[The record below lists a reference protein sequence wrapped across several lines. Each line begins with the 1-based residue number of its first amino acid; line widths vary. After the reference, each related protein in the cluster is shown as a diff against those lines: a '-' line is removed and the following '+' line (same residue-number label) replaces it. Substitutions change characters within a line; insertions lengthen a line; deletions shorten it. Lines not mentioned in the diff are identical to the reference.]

1 MILPGG
7 IGRFL
12 ERRSLVVALGLIAI
26 ATIRIAATY
35 GVFSFTIDEPGH
47 FACGLEY
54 LSKHVYRYETQ
65 HPPLARAAIALP
77 PYLAGVRPL
86 GEENRNLEGR
96 DVILQSRSPNRTLAL
111 MRLGILPFFWLAC
124 GVVYLWCRRHFAGA
138 VAPLAVALFTL
149 LPPVLAHA
157 GLACTDMAL
166 AACLGAAFLS
176 LVLWAESPAS
186 SRWKRAAVLGLAA
199 ALAAL
204 SKFTALLYLPAA
216 AGIALLFYLAAKRP
230 GPRKLAGLV
239 RERAATFAF
248 AVLAGA
254 LVVWAGYWFSF
265 GKVPAWNIKLPA
277 PEFFDGLLAAQSHN
291 REGHPGYLLGHYSLK
306 GWWYYFP
313 VVLAVKTPIAFLVLL
328 AVGTYACIGK
338 FSRAA
343 CRLPLAFSLG
353 ILLPAMTSRVDIGVR
368 LILPVYIGFSILA
381 AVGLDRLAHV
391 TEPRP
396 SGSFFL
402 GQAAAVVLLLW
413 MAISGAAHHPDYLS
427 YFNEFAGSEPARIL
441 VDSDLDWGQD
451 TKRLGRRLR
460 QLGAQEVSVMLIEPL
475 TLPLPTEEAIRR
487 FYGLPRVKPVDV
499 SSPGEGWNVLSPTV
513 AKTLGLSFKP
523 WWERMPPTEKVGAL
537 WLYRVPAIGAKNKAQ
552 SSRRGTES
560 GRR

>member
-1 MILPGG
+1 VILPDGV
-7 IGRFL
+7 GRFV
-12 ERRSLVVALGLIAI
+12 ERRSLALALGLIAI

-35 GVFSFTIDEPGH
+35 RVFSFTIDEPGH

-65 HPPLARAAIALP
+65 HPPLARAAMALP

-96 DVILQSRSPNRTLAL
+96 DVILQSPRPNRTVAL

-124 GVVYLWCRRHFAGA
+124 GVVYLWCRHYFARS

-166 AACLGAAFLS
+166 TACLGAAFLA
-176 LVLWAESPAS
+176 LILWAEAPAS
-186 SRWKRAAVLGLAA
+186 ARWKRGALLGVGA

-216 AGIALLFYLAAKRP
+216 AALALLFYMAAEQP
-230 GPRKLAGLV
+230 GPRKLTALI
-239 RERAATFAF
+239 RERAAAFAF
-248 AVLAGA
+248 AVLVGA
-254 LVVWAGYWFSF
+254 AVVWGAYLFSF

-291 REGHPGYLLGHYSLK
+291 REGHPAYLLGHYSVK

-313 VVLAVKTPIAFLVLL
+313 VALAVKTPIAFLILL
-328 AVGTYACIGK
+328 ALGTYSCCRK
-338 FSRAA
+338 FSLSA

-353 ILLPAMTSRVDIGVR
+353 ILLPAMASRVDIGVR

-381 AVGLDRLAHV
+381 AVGLDRLA
-391 TEPRP
+391 RAP
-396 SGSFFL
+396 SRVFG
-402 GQAAAVVLLLW
+402 AAAIVLLLW
-413 MAISGAAHHPDYLS
+413 MAISGAVCHPDYLS
-427 YFNEFAGSEPARIL
+427 YFNEFAARNPAAIL

-451 TKRLGRRLR
+451 TKRLGRRLQ
-460 QLGAQEVSVMLIEPL
+460 QLGVGEVRVWLIEPL
-475 TLPLPTEEAIRR
+475 TLPLATEDGIRR
-487 FYGLPRVKPVDV
+487 LYGLPRVKTVDAL
-499 SSPGEGWNVLSPTV
+499 SPREGWNVLSPTV
-513 AKTLGLSFKP
+513 VKTLGLAFQP
-523 WWERMPPTEKVGAL
+523 WWDSMPPTEKVGAL
-537 WLYRVPAIGAKNKAQ
+537 WLYKIPPRAQ
-552 SSRRGTES
+552 
-560 GRR
+560 